1 MRTFT
6 IIWFGQLVSI
16 VGTAMTR
23 FALLIWAYD
32 QTGNATTVALLGFFS
47 YTPYILASPIAGI
60 WVDRLDRR
68 LVMILADL
76 AAGLMTISLL
86 LLYANGALHI
96 WHLFLI
102 QGLSGAFEAFQIPAY
117 TAATTTLIPKRHF
130 TRASGMRSL
139 AEAGGQI
146 LAPFFAGLLLVAV
159 GIQGVMLID
168 VATFLTAIF
177 TLALVRIPRPEPEE
191 EAETGTSLWQ
201 RLTFGS
207 RYILRRPGLLG
218 LLLIFVGINFF
229 AALTYFS
236 VLPAM
241 VLARTGG
248 DEIALGNVMA
258 SLGAGGIAGGL
269 LVSTWGGPRPR
280 IHGALACTALS
291 FLLGDTLFA
300 LGRSPVAWIVAGF
313 LAAFFIPFIVAANRS
328 IWQSKVHPALQGR
341 VFSVRGMLQQATMPL
356 GYLLAGPLADHVFDP
371 AMAPGGTLA
380 PLFGPLVGTGP
391 GAGIAVMFLFTAAG
405 GTLMG
410 LGGYLFPAIRHVESD
425 LPDYDALDEAPTGQ
439 HA

>member
-23 FALLIWAYD
+23 FALLIWAYE

-47 YTPYILASPIAGI
+47 YTPYVLASPLAGI

-68 LVMILADL
+68 LVMIFADL

-86 LLYANGALHI
+86 LLYSNDALHI

-102 QGLSGAFEAFQIPAY
+102 QGLSGAFEAFQLPAY

-139 AEAGGQI
+139 AGAGGQV
-146 LAPFFAGLLLVAV
+146 LAPFLAGLLLVAV

-168 VATFLTAIF
+168 VVTFLTAIF
-177 TLALVRIPRPEPEE
+177 TLALVRIPRPEPAADEE
-191 EAETGTSLWQ
+191 EAEGGATVWRQLSFGT
-201 RLTFGS
+201 
-207 RYILRRPGLLG
+207 RYILQRPGLLG
-218 LLLIFVGINFF
+218 LMLIFVGINFF

-258 SLGAGGIAGGL
+258 SLGAGGIVGGL

-280 IHGALACTALS
+280 IHGALAFTALS

-300 LGRSPVAWIVAGF
+300 LGRSPLVWIVAGF
-313 LAAFFIPFIVAANRS
+313 LAALFIPFIVAANRS
-328 IWQSKVHPALQGR
+328 IWQSKVHPAVQGR
-341 VFSVRGMLQQATMPL
+341 VLSIQGMLQQAAMPL
-356 GYLLAGPLADHVFDP
+356 GYLLAGPLADQVFGP
-371 AMAPGGTLA
+371 AMEPGGTLA

-391 GAGIAVMFLFTAAG
+391 GAGIAVMFLFTATG

-410 LGGYLFPAIRHVESD
+410 LGGYLVPAVRNVESE
-425 LPDYDALDEAPTGQ
+425 LPDYDDD
-439 HA
+439 